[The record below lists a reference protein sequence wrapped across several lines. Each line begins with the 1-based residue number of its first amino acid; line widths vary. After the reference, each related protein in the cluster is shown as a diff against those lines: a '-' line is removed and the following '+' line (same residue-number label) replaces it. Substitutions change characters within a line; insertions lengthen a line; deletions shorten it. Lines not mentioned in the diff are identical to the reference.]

1 MMIEPLYLVALWLTL
16 GAGAFLVFLGLIG
29 RAPSMISLGIAASVE
44 LLLVVQLAVSLG
56 VVIGGQ
62 RAQVSTW
69 EYFGYLLVALLVPA
83 GGMVWAL
90 VERSRWSTLVLGAS
104 VLTVSVML
112 VRMWSIWSGTTIS

>member
-1 MMIEPLYLVALWLTL
+1 MLEPLYLVSLWVSVGIGSL
-16 GAGAFLVFLGLIG
+16 LVLLGLVG
-29 RAPSMISLGIAASVE
+29 RVPSGFSLGLAALVE

-56 VVIGGQ
+56 VVLGGA

-69 EYFGYLLVALLVPA
+69 EYFGYLLVAIIVPL
-83 GGMVWAL
+83 GGAIWAL

-112 VRMWSIWSGTTIS
+112 VRMWSIWSGATIS

>member
-1 MMIEPLYLVALWLTL
+1 MIEPLYLVALWLTL
-16 GAGAFLVFLGLIG
+16 GAGMLLVFLGLIG
-29 RAPSMISLGIAASVE
+29 RVPSMISLGIAASVE
-44 LLLVVQLAVSLG
+44 LLLAVQLAVSLG

-112 VRMWSIWSGTTIS
+112 VWMWSIWSGATIS

>member
-1 MMIEPLYLVALWLTL
+1 MLEPLYLVSLWVSVGVGSL
-16 GAGAFLVFLGLIG
+16 LVLLGLVG
-29 RAPSMISLGIAASVE
+29 RVPSGFSLGLAALVE

-56 VVIGGQ
+56 VVLGGA

-69 EYFGYLLVALLVPA
+69 EYFGYLLVAIIVPL
-83 GGMVWAL
+83 GGAIWAL

-112 VRMWSIWSGTTIS
+112 VRMWSIWSGATIS

>member
-1 MMIEPLYLVALWLTL
+1 MIEPLYLAALWLTL
-16 GAGAFLVFLGLIG
+16 GAGAVLVFLGLIG
-29 RAPSMISLGIAASVE
+29 RVPSMISLGIAASVE
-44 LLLVVQLAVSLG
+44 LLLAVQLAVSLG

-90 VERSRWSTLVLGAS
+90 VERSRWSTLVLAAS

-112 VRMWSIWSGTTIS
+112 VRMWSIWSGATIS

>member
-1 MMIEPLYLVALWLTL
+1 MIEPLYLVALWLTL
-16 GAGAFLVFLGLIG
+16 GAGMLLVFLGLIG
-29 RAPSMISLGIAASVE
+29 RVPSMISLGIAASVE
-44 LLLVVQLAVSLG
+44 LLLAVQLAVSLG

>member
-1 MMIEPLYLVALWLTL
+1 MLEPLYLVSLWVSVGVGSL
-16 GAGAFLVFLGLIG
+16 LVLMGLVGRVPSGFSLGL
-29 RAPSMISLGIAASVE
+29 AALVE

-56 VVIGGQ
+56 VVLGGA

-69 EYFGYLLVALLVPA
+69 EYFGYLLVAIIVPL
-83 GGMVWAL
+83 GGAIWAL

-112 VRMWSIWSGTTIS
+112 VRMWSIWSGATIS

>member
-1 MMIEPLYLVALWLTL
+1 MMIEPLYSVALWLTL
-16 GAGAFLVFLGLIG
+16 GAGAFLVLLGLIG
-29 RAPSMISLGIAASVE
+29 RVPSMISLGIAASVE